1 MSERIVCA
9 PRDNCQS
16 RVHGSQQ
23 FRDGGSHASVVCHLS
38 AGLTAVVA
46 LCLPVPSSSPHPP
59 LPTQPFLPRRTAG
72 QVSHCCR
79 AVSQPASLVGGT
91 ARECGYLRS
100 RTNLRSML

>member
-46 LCLPVPSSSPHPP
+46 LCLPRSIFLSASASANTAVSPYTH
-59 LPTQPFLPRRTAG
+59 
-72 QVSHCCR
+72 CR
-79 AVSQPASLVGGT
+79 ASEAELHGWLATCERGRGGLHENVD
-91 ARECGYLRS
+91 AHEGER
-100 RTNLRSML
+100 